1 MRPGAS
7 NLRHRVQRPRR
18 VGAGYLVTGWKGGG
32 LETWGG
38 AQVEDTAVGLSR
50 GRQAET
56 GEAPEAEGRPR
67 D

>member
-1 MRPGAS
+1 MRGS
-7 NLRHRVQRPRR
+7 WLL
-18 VGAGYLVTGWKGGG
+18 GDWMKGGG

-56 GEAPEAEGRPR
+56 GEAPEAEGRPQ

>member
-1 MRPGAS
+1 M
-7 NLRHRVQRPRR
+7 
-18 VGAGYLVTGWKGGG
+18 KGGG